1 MGYRQVYIKKAKK
14 LSFKDNQLVIT
25 RDEES
30 NNVPL
35 EDINFIILDSYETI
49 ITARLLTELS
59 KHYICL
65 IVCDEFHEPKTIT
78 YSYNHHYKQLEVLET
93 QLLATESFNDILW
106 KKIIEFKIKNQLCL
120 INELES
126 NNEEAIKKLSD
137 YLNEVEIGDIT
148 NREGLASK
156 IYFRALFGHNFIR
169 FYDDAINM
177 ALNYGYTILK
187 SAITR
192 SLVAHGLL
200 PYLGIHHKSKTNNF
214 NLAYDL
220 IEPYRP
226 IIDKYVYQN
235 MERLTTPL
243 SFEIRK
249 ELIDLL
255 NEQVLIN
262 NKFYTVQFS
271 IDVVV
276 QSYIKSLEENKNNL
290 LLPSLITKK

>member
-1 MGYRQVYIKKAKK
+1 M
-14 LSFKDNQLVIT
+14 
-25 RDEES
+25 
-30 NNVPL
+30 
-35 EDINFIILDSYETI
+35 
-49 ITARLLTELS
+49 
-59 KHYICL
+59 
-65 IVCDEFHEPKTIT
+65 
-78 YSYNHHYKQLEVLET
+78 
-93 QLLATESFNDILW
+93 
-106 KKIIEFKIKNQLCL
+106 
-120 INELES
+120 
-126 NNEEAIKKLSD
+126 
-137 YLNEVEIGDIT
+137 
-148 NREGLASK
+148 
-156 IYFRALFGHNFIR
+156 
-169 FYDDAINM
+169 
-177 ALNYGYTILK
+177 
-187 SAITR
+187 
-192 SLVAHGLL
+192 GLL

-276 QSYIKSLEENKNNL
+276 QELYK
-290 LLPSLITKK
+290 ITGRK